1 MELSPLAREKLTKI
15 GNLSSEEREK
25 LKCNKELTSLLSDYF
40 TDKIDTDGLQSK
52 LNKFKENGYSF
63 MIKETQLRLL
73 HAMTL
78 GGNNYDFERYRNG
91 ILTCET
97 LKERNRLSELEQT
110 LKSIESL
117 RQQYQQE
124 KETAFNSM
132 KEGIQSKVK
141 MAAQQV
147 ARQNRNKNVSVD
159 IEQSAAASV
168 KASPQWRDFILEHE
182 KTYGQRYKDC
192 LAKTQMLI

>member
-1 MELSPLAREKLTKI
+1 MELSPLAREKLAKI
-15 GNLSSEEREK
+15 GDLSSEEKEK
-25 LKCNKELTSLLSDYF
+25 LKCNEELTSLLSDYF

-52 LNKFKENGYSF
+52 LKKFKENGHGF

-78 GGNNYDFERYRNG
+78 GGNNYDFERSRNG
-91 ILTCET
+91 ILICET
-97 LKERNRLSELEQT
+97 LKEHNRHSELERT
-110 LKSIESL
+110 LKSLESL
-117 RQQYQQE
+117 RRQYHRE
-124 KETAFNSM
+124 KETAFDSL

-147 ARQNRNKNVSVD
+147 ARQSRNKNVSVD
-159 IEQSAAASV
+159 IEHSVAASV
-168 KASPQWRDFILEHE
+168 KASPQWRNFILEHE